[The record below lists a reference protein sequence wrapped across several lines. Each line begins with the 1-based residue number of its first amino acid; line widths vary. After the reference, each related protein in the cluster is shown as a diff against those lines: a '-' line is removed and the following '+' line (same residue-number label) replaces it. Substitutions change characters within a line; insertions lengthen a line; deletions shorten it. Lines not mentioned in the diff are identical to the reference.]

1 MLRTRGAMTAC
12 FAVLAAMLMTAC
24 GDQAGEGAQQA
35 RAGGAVGDAQIATNG
50 SPEQVGRQPTDGN
63 GDVVQGEPS
72 LDQLDESG
80 PAPGA
85 VGAPGGSCSGGEIV
99 PNSDNLGQVARA
111 TLCLINIERKTRGLS
126 TLRPNRQLAR
136 AALDHARD
144 MVSRSYFSHETLG
157 GGGFIGRIKARGYLA
172 GRRSWTVGENLAW
185 GGGPTASPRTIV
197 SLWMGSPTHRANILN
212 RRFRDA
218 GLGIV
223 VGAPTRGGRSSE
235 AATYGNEFGT
245 RGGR

>member
-1 MLRTRGAMTAC
+1 MAC
-12 FAVLAAMLMTAC
+12 CAVLAAMLVAGC
-24 GDQAGEGAQQA
+24 GDESRDGTQQA

-50 SPEQVGRQPTDGN
+50 SPGQIGRQSAGSGD
-63 GDVVQGEPS
+63 DVVQGEPS
-72 LDQLDESG
+72 LDELDGSG

-85 VGAPGGSCSGGEIV
+85 VGAPGTSCSGGDIV
-99 PNSDNLGQVARA
+99 PSNDNLTQVARA
-111 TLCLINIERKTRGLS
+111 TMCLINVERKSRGLS
-126 TLRPNRQLAR
+126 TLRANRQLAR
-136 AALDHARD
+136 AGLDHARD
-144 MVSRSYFSHETLG
+144 MVSRSYFAHETLG
-157 GGGFIGRIKARGYLA
+157 GGGFIGRIKARGYLS

-185 GGGPTASPRTIV
+185 GGGATASPRQIV
-197 SLWMGSPTHRANILN
+197 ALWMGSPTHRANILN

-223 VGAPTRGGRSSE
+223 LGAPVRGGRGSQ